1 MKIEHLEEW
10 VLDYKYSLKKMLKRL
25 LFSKK
30 IIKKDIALLN
40 NTGGSVKK
48 ILKEDPVIN
57 FSILPILSLLIC
69 FCLQKKRQSHR
80 LYSKFYFFVTLQ
92 NM

>member
-30 IIKKDIALLN
+30 NHQKGHCAIKQY
-40 NTGGSVKK
+40 GGVS
-48 ILKEDPVIN
+48 KEN
-57 FSILPILSLLIC
+57 S
-69 FCLQKKRQSHR
+69 
-80 LYSKFYFFVTLQ
+80 
-92 NM
+92 